1 VPLALST
8 GHEIGLGVTGAV
20 FIAFALA
27 SSFLFPRFRPQYPGG
42 GLRAFIVVAF
52 VFFFGMLAAVEVF
65 GAEEEEGGHEAVAEE
80 TTTTAGPQGATVQ
93 VTEREFKIALA
104 STELKAGTV
113 TFAVKNVGKIQHDLA
128 IVGMKEK
135 TKLISPGGS
144 GRLTVTLKPG
154 TYELYCSVP
163 GHKAA
168 GMDVKITVKPTGAQV
183 TTTAPTTTQA
193 TTTQAATTTTTAK
206 PAATTVKVTE
216 TEFKIAL
223 PSTELKA
230 GKVTFDVKNDG
241 KIQHDLAIVGGQKS
255 ELIAPGGSAKLTVTL
270 KPGKYELYCSVPG
283 HKAAG
288 MDLKITVS

>member
-8 GHEIGLGVTGAV
+8 GHEIGLGVTAAA

-42 GLRAFIVVAF
+42 GLLAFIVVAF

-65 GAEEEEGGHEAVAEE
+65 GAEEKEGGEGAVAEE
-80 TTTTAGPQGATVQ
+80 ATTEA
-93 VTEREFKIALA
+93 
-104 STELKAGTV
+104 
-113 TFAVKNVGKIQHDLA
+113 
-128 IVGMKEK
+128 
-135 TKLISPGGS
+135 
-144 GRLTVTLKPG
+144 
-154 TYELYCSVP
+154 
-163 GHKAA
+163 
-168 GMDVKITVKPTGAQV
+168 V
-183 TTTAPTTTQA
+183 TTTQPTTTQQQTTTAA
-193 TTTQAATTTTTAK
+193 TSTQAATTTTAK
-206 PAATTVKVTE
+206 PKATTVEVKE

-255 ELIAPGGSAKLTVTL
+255 ELIAAGDSAKLTVTL

>member
-8 GHEIGLGVTGAV
+8 GHEIGLGVTAAV

-42 GLRAFIVVAF
+42 GLLAFIVVAF

-65 GAEEEEGGHEAVAEE
+65 GAEEKEGGHEAVAEE
-80 TTTTAGPQGATVQ
+80 TTTTAGPQGVTVQ

-113 TFAVKNVGKIQHDLA
+113 TFEVKNVGKVQHDLA

-135 TKLISPGGS
+135 TKLISPGAS
-144 GRLTVTLKPG
+144 SNLTVTLKPG

-168 GMDVKITVKPTGAQV
+168 GMDVKITVGPTGVQP
-183 TTTAPTTTQA
+183 APPA
-193 TTTQAATTTTTAK
+193 TTSTRASTTTTTAK
-206 PAATTVKVTE
+206 PKATTVEVKE

-223 PSTELKA
+223 ASTELKA
-230 GKVTFDVKNDG
+230 GTVTFDVKNDG
-241 KIQHDLAIVGGQKS
+241 KIQHDLAIVGGKKT
-255 ELIAPGGSAKLTVTL
+255 ELIDPGGTAKLTVTL

-283 HKAAG
+283 HKTAG